1 MKTLSYVNATGS
13 VNLASEVYTYNL
25 NLNRD
30 VSSVFG
36 PCRAC
41 GWSFWKRPRTVQTP
55 PRPPRRGLSYT
66 LNQVRRSRRP
76 VRGRAQECGG
86 EAARDAECVVVLVAA
101 RASERESP
109 EIDESQLLT
118 FKVRNSPLR
127 SQCPLTRTRPRRM
140 YSCMVP
146 QRNNRTWRRVDAL
159 IVDVASWQ
167 LVRSGWPRGR
177 CPPPPC

>member
-66 LNQVRRSRRP
+66 LNQVSLKEDGTTY
-76 VRGRAQECGG
+76 VSILYGVTA
-86 EAARDAECVVVLVAA
+86 
-101 RASERESP
+101 
-109 EIDESQLLT
+109 
-118 FKVRNSPLR
+118 KK
-127 SQCPLTRTRPRRM
+127 CPAHFT
-140 YSCMVP
+140 
-146 QRNNRTWRRVDAL
+146 QA
-159 IVDVASWQ
+159 IVDLLNYELMVMPAE
-167 LVRSGWPRGR
+167 
-177 CPPPPC
+177 